1 VAEGSMLL
9 GPSAT
14 RRLVADVAQRGSR
27 VANPGIAELSDRER
41 EVLEALAR
49 GLSNVEIAAEL
60 VVSENT
66 VKTHVSQI
74 LRKLG
79 CRDRVQAVIAAYEA
93 GLVG

>member
-1 VAEGSMLL
+1 MLL